1 MTVDTDRAWD
11 RFSAVVVSSPLGL
24 SPGSVERVSF
34 GRRSPARRAP
44 LVQRNDE
51 NGLRATMHS
60 RSRCSATVVDG
71 AEGPSTIGGMPSR
84 APTPARRYTQ
94 TRVPSLDTQLEI
106 KVMLEDARD
115 IGLSEPEWHALGEK
129 ASVLHFRIDGRP
141 CQVMLRPDA
150 DEGDPEAELRRLH
163 RVLLHF
169 MKNAIE
175 AGRSGLLRVG
185 EALLA
190 FHVTLALPEA
200 KAPATPT
207 RALTPGPVRRRGP

>member
-1 MTVDTDRAWD
+1 
-11 RFSAVVVSSPLGL
+11 
-24 SPGSVERVSF
+24 
-34 GRRSPARRAP
+34 
-44 LVQRNDE
+44 
-51 NGLRATMHS
+51 
-60 RSRCSATVVDG
+60 
-71 AEGPSTIGGMPSR
+71 MPSR
-84 APTPARRYTQ
+84 TAPTPARRCTQ

-115 IGLSEPEWHALGEK
+115 IGLSEPEWHALGEQ
-129 ASVLHFRIDGRP
+129 ASVLRFRIDGRP

-185 EALLA
+185 E
-190 FHVTLALPEA
+190 TC
-200 KAPATPT
+200 T
-207 RALTPGPVRRRGP
+207 R

>member
-1 MTVDTDRAWD
+1 
-11 RFSAVVVSSPLGL
+11 
-24 SPGSVERVSF
+24 
-34 GRRSPARRAP
+34 
-44 LVQRNDE
+44 
-51 NGLRATMHS
+51 MHS

-115 IGLSEPEWHALGEK
+115 IGLSEPEWHALGEQ
-129 ASVLHFRIDGRP
+129 ASVLRFRIDGRP

-190 FHVTLALPEA
+190 FHVTADGKMLGEAVFALGSAGRPITLALPEA

-207 RALTPGPVRRRGP
+207 RALPPGPVRRRGP